1 MQLRVMSR
9 KNVQTRA
16 SFQAYDFKIMLTMQR
31 KQLILNRLKRDGQI
45 IAKDLSQELELSED
59 TIRRDLREL
68 AQEGLLQRVHGGA
81 LPVSPAIADF
91 AAREQIATAAK
102 TAIGRAAAQMIQ
114 PGNVVIVDG
123 GTTAVQL
130 VRHLNPELEA
140 TIVTHSPTIAVELV
154 QHPHVEVVLLGGKLF
169 KHSVVA
175 VGAATIEAI
184 ARIRADLYFMGA
196 TGIHAEVGLSTG
208 DLEESHV
215 KRALIASAAET
226 IVLASSEKLNA
237 ASKYVI
243 APITQISGLIT
254 EKAVPTS
261 VTAQFSKL
269 GLSVTRA

>member
-1 MQLRVMSR
+1 MQFRAMSR

-16 SFQAYDFKIMLTMQR
+16 SFRAYDFKTMLTSQR

-68 AQEGLLQRVHGGA
+68 AQEGSLQRVHGGA

-102 TAIGRAAAQMIQ
+102 TAIGRAAARMIQ

-130 VRHLNPELEA
+130 VRHLAPDLEA
-140 TIVTHSPTIAVELV
+140 TIVTHSPTIALELV
-154 QHPHVEVVLLGGKLF
+154 QHPGIEVLLLGGRLF

-196 TGIHAEVGLSTG
+196 TGIHPEVGLSTG
-208 DLEESHV
+208 DLEEAHV

-243 APITQISGLIT
+243 APITQVSGLIT
-254 EKAVPTS
+254 EKS
-261 VTAQFSKL
+261 VSSSVIAPFRKL